1 MQENINIVLPE
12 IVLAVY
18 SMAALMFAVYG
29 GKDRLAGTILWV
41 TAFVLFG
48 IGAWIFLEPA
58 GRAVAFN
65 GAFIDDEFA
74 RFTKVLMLV
83 GGGIM
88 LLLSQEYL
96 RKFKLLKF
104 EFPILIAL
112 AILGMMLMVSA
123 GDLMALYMGLELQSL
138 ALYVVAAFRR
148 DSVRS
153 TEA

>member
-58 GRAVAFN
+58 GRAVVTLASKASTL
-65 GAFIDDEFA
+65 GPIMSK
-74 RFTKVLMLV
+74 TKT
-83 GGGIM
+83 G
-88 LLLSQEYL
+88 
-96 RKFKLLKF
+96 
-104 EFPILIAL
+104 
-112 AILGMMLMVSA
+112 
-123 GDLMALYMGLELQSL
+123 
-138 ALYVVAAFRR
+138 
-148 DSVRS
+148 
-153 TEA
+153 